1 MGKLLLLLLF
11 VLTVVNLWFIILFSE
26 RLKMDS
32 SVMPDDEDG
41 GEKNT

>member
-1 MGKLLLLLLF
+1 M
-11 VLTVVNLWFIILFSE
+11 WIYDIILFSE

-41 GEKNT
+41 GEKNTYNLLTSYNNKRDSS